1 LSKKRPRQQQ
11 RQVSDLIWPP
21 TPERLCHG
29 EVERLNRPIAD
40 EHGRPARPFQAVD
53 ILVAMERR
61 GSITPGMRGA
71 GQDFRETFQRA
82 HLDPLHAAK
91 LERTGFSPTALP
103 GFRIEAARERVW
115 QTIRRLGGLGSPP
128 GSCLWHVIGLEETI
142 RHWAMLQEWRR
153 KQLDVETA
161 SGILIASLGMLEAL
175 PSNR

>member
-1 LSKKRPRQQQ
+1 MSKKRPRQQQ

-53 ILVAMERR
+53 ILAAMERR
-61 GSITPGMRGA
+61 GRITAGMRGA
-71 GQDFRETFQRA
+71 GEDFRETFQRA
-82 HLDPLHAAK
+82 HLDPLRAAN
-91 LERTGFSPTALP
+91 LERIGFTLIATPSS
-103 GFRIEAARERVW
+103 RIEAARQHVW
-115 QTIRRLGGLGSPP
+115 KIITAIGGIGSPA
-128 GSCLWHVIGLEETI
+128 GSCLWHVIGLEQTI

-153 KQLDVETA
+153 KHLDQETA

-175 PSNR
+175 SNR

>member
-1 LSKKRPRQQQ
+1 MSKKRPRQQQ

-29 EVERLNRPIAD
+29 EVEQLNCPIAD

-82 HLDPLHAAK
+82 HLDPLRAQK

-115 QTIRRLGGLGSPP
+115 QTIRMIGGLGSPP
-128 GSCLWHVIGLEETI
+128 GPCLWHVVGLEETI

-153 KQLDVETA
+153 KHLDQETA

-175 PSNR
+175 QQR